1 LEKSSGS
8 DVRSS
13 IWVLFSVRDC
23 LKINSGFSEVMAFMT
38 SCLFVLNW
46 RSASLLSPS
55 VVSISFPI
63 SEENVLSSI
72 LKLMIGFSRRFEW
85 RLSSI
90 CISCRRY
97 DMNSGV
103 ISISFIGICW
113 GCWFGLLEIV
123 NPVRGF
129 EMIDFCWSEKSV

>member
-1 LEKSSGS
+1 ML
-8 DVRSS
+8 VRIS
-13 IWVLFSVRDC
+13 IWVLFPVIDC
-23 LKINSGFSEVMAFMT
+23 LKTNSGLSEVMAFMT
-38 SCLFVLNW
+38 SCLFVLNCK
-46 RSASLLSPS
+46 SASSSSPW
-55 VVSISFPI
+55 VVLISLPI

-103 ISISFIGICW
+103 ISISFIGTCW

-129 EMIDFCWSEKSV
+129 GMIDFSWSEKSV